1 MYVLAGG
8 DGSGGG
14 ALVAHVP
21 LRLELVAHGFLGE
34 DGVAGETADTTGT
47 TANRA
52 ELGLRDA
59 AAVATDGTGVAAR
72 VIVHELARGRE
83 VESSECARFPKQV
96 AARAG

>member
-34 DGVAGETADTTGT
+34 DGITRETAYATST

-52 ELGLRDA
+52 ELSLRHA
-59 AAVATDGTGVAAR
+59 AAVAADGAGVAAG
-72 VIVHELARGRE
+72 VIIHELARGSE
-83 VESSECARFPKQV
+83 VEGSECARFPKQV
-96 AARAG
+96 TTCAS